1 MSDLSNDYIL
11 KSVRVEPEKIE
22 VSGNIDIIGNMTY
35 LATENISL
43 AEMTQPTK
51 KTVKLL
57 ITRWSYGF
65 YSRSYCYCRYNEKDT
80 DTTSHTVTKETDNT
94 KN

>member
-1 MSDLSNDYIL
+1 
-11 KSVRVEPEKIE
+11 
-22 VSGNIDIIGNMTY
+22 MTY

-57 ITRWSYGF
+57 IPDGVTASIQ
-65 YSRSYCYCRYNEKDT
+65 EVTITVDIMKKDA
-80 DTTSHTVTKETDNT
+80 DTTVNHSTKKETDNT